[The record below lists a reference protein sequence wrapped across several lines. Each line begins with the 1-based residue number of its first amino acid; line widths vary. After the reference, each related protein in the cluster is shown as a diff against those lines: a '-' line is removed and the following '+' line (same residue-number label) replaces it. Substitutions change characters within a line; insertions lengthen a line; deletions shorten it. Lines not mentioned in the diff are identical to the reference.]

1 MMANSRYL
9 SDAGRRCGRAK
20 DILRPEA
27 DGRHGELSAGNGTGR
42 GLIQVSF
49 VLVAAL
55 GAVFMATASGVPGQ
69 TSDHCMHGPLGG
81 AASSAHAH
89 PQFSP
94 KPPDADE
101 PRRANPKIG
110 SGPSFEGRLRRLE
123 SYPADVLASKTTKS
137 TTKSRRVVLVT
148 DVMCSLGPYPASK
161 RSASAMLDA
170 AHLWNRPN
178 GSDQCRP
185 TSSALLAGGISQRDP
200 LDRAI
205 RNTWHPVAI
214 RPYHPIDINR
224 AIILQGRRQRTIP
237 GRRQSPVHSRNHAG
251 PVAARS
257 VGRAGLGDSQPH
269 TNVGREPLLGSTPV
283 GLSRPSD
290 QHVAGHVV
298 DKPRSPGEHRQ
309 ASALSIAEGI
319 RIVLPSLTIT
329 DRSSPMS
336 SPTVERDGML
346 SPSRAIKST
355 EEVVQAIR
363 TVDLYLLQQGF
374 SPTKILRKMADILE
388 PDGELGFL
396 DASSRALAEQT
407 TKLILVTFQL
417 SLIAINGR
425 NMAAVADEGAISD
438 FNRARE
444 TTDPSLTRQHLQSAG
459 EMMDISKTVS
469 AIAEQASALTRE
481 LDELTSH
488 PGSRLA
494 SLPVPPWFQAV
505 LAKAPSADSFRV
517 AVAFAKGQLATWRG
531 LEPSLMRTLTMR
543 RKKAAEPSRTPDS
556 QDSPPV
562 TDDQ

>member
-1 MMANSRYL
+1 MLL
-9 SDAGRRCGRAK
+9 SCVEKLAFLFVAFAMPAG
-20 DILRPEA
+20 
-27 DGRHGELSAGNGTGR
+27 
-42 GLIQVSF
+42 
-49 VLVAAL
+49 VAAIRL
-55 GAVFMATASGVPGQ
+55 DEGS
-69 TSDHCMHGPLGG
+69 S
-81 AASSAHAH
+81 ASSVLSSGMT
-89 PQFSP
+89 QR
-94 KPPDADE
+94 PD
-101 PRRANPKIG
+101 
-110 SGPSFEGRLRRLE
+110 
-123 SYPADVLASKTTKS
+123 T
-137 TTKSRRVVLVT
+137 
-148 DVMCSLGPYPASK
+148 
-161 RSASAMLDA
+161 
-170 AHLWNRPN
+170 
-178 GSDQCRP
+178 
-185 TSSALLAGGISQRDP
+185 

-205 RNTWHPVAI
+205 RNTCHTVAI
-214 RPYHPIDINR
+214 RRCQPIDIDQ

-237 GRRQSPVHSRNHAG
+237 GRRPSPDHSRNHAG
-251 PVAARS
+251 PVEVRL
-257 VGRAGLGDSQPH
+257 VDNAGLGHSQPH
-269 TNVGREPLLGSTPV
+269 THVGREPLGSTPV
-283 GLSRPSD
+283 CLSRPSE
-290 QHVAGHVV
+290 QHIAGYGADTPH
-298 DKPRSPGEHRQ
+298 SPGEHRQ